1 MFDQKSYVNGFI
13 KDHYKTFKVRVKNED
28 AITLAML
35 SKVPNFNQYVLGLI
49 AEDIQRK
56 RGYPFIDNGVV
67 IDFELS
73 KTMKDLVDEA
83 EKADIL
89 GDYGLYMNLADAID
103 SQGKKEA
110 SKHLLSESQ
119 WRKLTR
125 RYHV

>member
-1 MFDQKSYVNGFI
+1 MFDQRNYVKGFI
-13 KDHYKTFKVRVKNED
+13 KEHYRTYKVRVKNED
-28 AITLAML
+28 VVTLAAL
-35 SKVPNFNQYVLGLI
+35 SKVSNFNQYVLGLI
-49 AEDIQRK
+49 AEDIQR
-56 RGYPFIDNGVV
+56 RREYPFIDNRIV

-103 SQGKKEA
+103 SQGKKET
-110 SKHLLSESQ
+110 SKHIISESQ
-119 WRKLTR
+119 WRKLTS

>member
-56 RGYPFIDNGVV
+56 RGYPFIDNDVV